1 MDLKL
6 RLLNARLEWCKRL
19 RFRAGTREEKDGWM
33 AEEEGLHDAL
43 LGRDRSD
50 LIALCYPSHVERY
63 RLGFYDGQSLLADRS
78 RKVLHRYLYR
88 QSRKVSAQPTAP
100 DVPRSSNID
109 AAPYKENNR

>member
-6 RLLNARLEWCKRL
+6 RLLNARLDWCKRL
-19 RFRAGTREEKDGWM
+19 RLRAGTRDEKEGWL

-63 RLGFYDGQSLLADRS
+63 RLGFYDGQSLLAHSS
-78 RKVLHRYLYR
+78 RKIIRRYFSR
-88 QSRKVSAQPTAP
+88 QARKIPAQTMNLGAQSSPQGDCGQFKEKSR
-100 DVPRSSNID
+100 
-109 AAPYKENNR
+109 